1 MKQNSW
7 SKLISDVTLIKK
19 NENAQINLPSILKKD
34 LYKTSSK
41 NTAFEFGELNPSE
54 YIETSVKNDYGD
66 TISIAQFSISPSKA
80 ARSTRSAS
88 SPPKTV
94 TIRSQS
100 IDGFNFEAK
109 SDSKKSKW
117 ESFKNNLN
125 KGSFQPKLPDIEHVN
140 RLKSKRYTMF
150 DLNSSRGA
158 ESIDVSTVVDQYEPT
173 YRLEPKVKVDQI
185 KAGNIIHDVLNNFI
199 EHIFSSEM
207 MSSNSSIK
215 SGLSHL
221 STTIK
226 SRIKPIV
233 DERHKI
239 IVNATISEQKNHGI
253 IVASKCLWDPMN
265 DFSITIQEHH
275 KNYVFLVNLFIIYH
289 E

>member
-7 SKLISDVTLIKK
+7 SKLIGDVSLTKK
-19 NENAQINLPSILKKD
+19 NESAHINLPSILKKD
-34 LYKTSSK
+34 LSKTSSK
-41 NTAFEFGELNPSE
+41 NTAFDFGTDLNPPE
-54 YIETSVKNDYGD
+54 YIETSLKNENGD

-80 ARSTRSAS
+80 PRSIRSTS
-88 SPPKTV
+88 SPQKTV

-100 IDGFNFEAK
+100 IDGFNFESSAK

-125 KGSFQPKLPDIEHVN
+125 KGSFQPKLPDIEQIN
-140 RLKSKRYTMF
+140 RLKSKRYTIF
-150 DLNSSRGA
+150 DVSSIRGA
-158 ESIDVSTVVDQYEPT
+158 ESIDNNSVITQFEPT
-173 YRLEPKVKVDQI
+173 YQMEPKIKINQI
-185 KAGNIIHDVLNNFI
+185 KAEQILSNFI

-207 MSSNSSIK
+207 MSSESSIK
-215 SGLSHL
+215 TGLSHL

-226 SRIKPIV
+226 SRIKAIA

-239 IVNATISEQKNHGI
+239 IVNTTISEQKNQGI
-253 IVASKCLWDPMN
+253 IIATKSLWDPEN
-265 DFSITIQEHH
+265 DFSITIQENH